1 VSAEHVSTVSEALNL
16 KEFIQELPIPVVVG
30 GCASY
35 HTGLHLMRS
44 NAAAVLVGV
53 GPGAACTTR
62 GVLGVGVPQATA
74 IADVAAARSQHMLET
89 GEYVKV
95 IADGGMRNGGDV
107 SKAVACGADAV
118 MIGSPLARA
127 HEAPGRGFHW
137 GMATFHPTLPRG
149 ARVKTV
155 QNGTL
160 EEILVGPA
168 RENDGTFNLFG
179 GLRTSMA
186 TCGYADLA
194 EFNRAEL
201 MVAPALQSEG
211 KQLQRDQSVGMGS
224 TGAAAAVNEPT
235 AVVVGN

>member
-1 VSAEHVSTVSEALNL
+1 
-16 KEFIQELPIPVVVG
+16 
-30 GCASY
+30 
-35 HTGLHLMRS
+35 
-44 NAAAVLVGV
+44 
-53 GPGAACTTR
+53 
-62 GVLGVGVPQATA
+62 
-74 IADVAAARSQHMLET
+74 MLET

-107 SKAVACGADAV
+107 AKAIACGADAV

-127 HEAPGRGFHW
+127 HEAPGHGFHW

-149 ARVKTV
+149 TRVATT

-168 RENDGTFNLFG
+168 RENDGTFNLMG

-186 TCGYADLA
+186 TCGYRDIA

-201 MVAPALQSEG
+201 MVAPALQTEG
-211 KQLQRDQSVGMGS
+211 KQLQREQSVGMGAN
-224 TGAAAAVNEPT
+224 GKAAVLVND
-235 AVVVGN
+235 